1 MDARTTP
8 SHERPLRC
16 TPRACHRP
24 RTGETTTGNR
34 RRGTTAPRAHGSD
47 ERRERSVHLRQGVP
61 PHPQQSG
68 VLFQAL
74 PRRPPALIG
83 SRRLFGELVK
93 RSLELRRAA
102 AVSWIAAFPPACC
115 PCAPRACG
123 RIRSTAG
130 APDCSCVTSAPWVR
144 AVARADLTQIQV
156 DSTSWATP
164 FFGSLQPATRQLWMR
179 RRRNQRCPRR
189 RLKSGNGC

>member
-83 SRRLFGELVK
+83 SRRLFGEIVE
-93 RSLELRRAA
+93 RSLELRRRRLRLLGSPLARRLHVLA
-102 AVSWIAAFPPACC
+102 LLVLAHEFGPQLTLLTAHMSPQHRGS
-115 PCAPRACG
+115 APRPG
-123 RIRSTAG
+123 
-130 APDCSCVTSAPWVR
+130 
-144 AVARADLTQIQV
+144 LT
-156 DSTSWATP
+156 W
-164 FFGSLQPATRQLWMR
+164 
-179 RRRNQRCPRR
+179 
-189 RLKSGNGC
+189 LKSKST

>member
-1 MDARTTP
+1 MDTRAAP

-93 RSLELRRAA
+93 RSLELRRR
-102 AVSWIAAFPPACC
+102 WL
-115 PCAPRACG
+115 R
-123 RIRSTAG
+123 
-130 APDCSCVTSAPWVR
+130 
-144 AVARADLTQIQV
+144 LL
-156 DSTSWATP
+156 
-164 FFGSLQPATRQLWMR
+164 GSPLS
-179 RRRNQRCPRR
+179 R
-189 RLKSGNGC
+189 RLVVLAPLTLADEFGPQLTLPTAHVSPPHRGSASRPGLT

>member
-83 SRRLFGELVK
+83 SHRLCGEIVEH
-93 RSLELRRAA
+93 RLELRRCRLWLFLGPPLSRRLVVLALLTLA
-102 AVSWIAAFPPACC
+102 DEFGPQLTLLTAHVSPPHRGS
-115 PCAPRACG
+115 APRPG
-123 RIRSTAG
+123 
-130 APDCSCVTSAPWVR
+130 
-144 AVARADLTQIQV
+144 LT
-156 DSTSWATP
+156 
-164 FFGSLQPATRQLWMR
+164 
-179 RRRNQRCPRR
+179 
-189 RLKSGNGC
+189 